1 MSFSEKITE
10 KNLNPTLTPTEP
22 SIKKTTVHSG
32 REVTQLPSIPL
43 AQIPSM
49 EAPSLTTR
57 ETTWTKVTQKK
68 PRPGSEI
75 RMTATARLTPHETKK
90 KEEHHP
96 SSSIL
101 SNNIDLVSRQ
111 FHPSFKLF
119 DRWYKSFEK
128 VMNDVEGG
136 ADFFS
141 AIGASE
147 ERGGSFIG
155 RVGSLVKRRMHLDHK
170 EEDRKSSPSEALAE
184 IFDFITQCAEYGV
197 PQLFEE
203 GNNGDKEKVKE
214 ETTGNILDRLLN
226 LQEVKELLGKK
237 RKESLELNE
246 KLQQA
251 REAIQKGRPA
261 ISFPTEMPLVQ
272 VTEEIAKGNGILAL
286 QLILAHRSNSK
297 LKNIVPMMSAA
308 VKEILEKEGL
318 SQSEKTM
325 ALHNIISFL
334 TEYVKRGDSIPYQ
347 SHARRALHD
356 QFVQFIVIAKE
367 ALNDNK
373 TVDQALRNLEVEIL
387 KSPLKMT
394 PLKDDSTRLIKG
406 LEHEKKW
413 KSYFRKSLKL
423 LAKAEKTGHSELA
436 QELCEKLEA
445 TIIAKLAQ
453 PKPRYFN
460 LALKLLNTAS
470 THGLY
475 QSDEVQHRR
484 IALENAMKAA
494 AATLSP
500 TYKFEDGEQIC
511 QDLAEI
517 FRSLHADLTLGEF
530 DGCVWTK
537 SEKEYVTPH
546 INNITYWFNNIALFL
561 VHQILSKGS
570 EEEAI
575 ELLSGLIDAAA
586 LSLDKH
592 YFTVYDSIMSGFN
605 NICFTRLGWVA
616 SFQEHR
622 NFIRIWKAVDLS
634 INSQNYSR
642 MLEKVEMHK
651 ETAHPFLRIFLRHLE
666 LSSVNEDPIEENISL
681 ENLSQTAEM
690 KNRVKMYRDN
700 LKASPKLGNPKRIR
714 KLKLAIEIAS
724 WSGRLDD
731 NELDRLSEV
740 IKPRVV

>member
-10 KNLNPTLTPTEP
+10 KNLNPTLTPAEP

-68 PRPGSEI
+68 TRPGSEI

-90 KEEHHP
+90 KEEHPP
-96 SSSIL
+96 SSSTL

-111 FHPSFKLF
+111 LSSSFKLF

-128 VMNDVEGG
+128 VMTDVEGG

-141 AIGASE
+141 AIGATE
-147 ERGGSFIG
+147 EKGGSFIG
-155 RVGSLVKRRMHLDHK
+155 RVGSLVKRRVHLDRK
-170 EEDRKSSPSEALAE
+170 EENFEDRKLSHSEALAE
-184 IFDFITQCAEYGV
+184 VFDFIIQCAEYGV
-197 PQLFEE
+197 PKLFEQ
-203 GNNGDKEKVKE
+203 GSIVQKEKE
-214 ETTGNILDRLLN
+214 ATTGNILDRLLN

-237 RKESLELNE
+237 RSLELTE

-261 ISFPTEMPLVQ
+261 IPFPTEMPLVQ

-297 LKNIVPMMSAA
+297 LKNIIPMMSAA

-318 SQSEKTM
+318 SQSEKTT

-373 TVDQALRNLEVEIL
+373 TLDQALRNLEVEL
-387 KSPLKMT
+387 LESPLKMT

-423 LAKAEKTGHSELA
+423 LAKAEKNGHLELA

-475 QSDEVQHRR
+475 QSDQVQHRK

-500 TYKFEDGEQIC
+500 SYKFEDGEQIC

-530 DGCVWTK
+530 DGCLWTK
-537 SEKEYVTPH
+537 SEKEYVTPN
-546 INNITYWFNNIALFL
+546 INKISNWFNNIALFL

-605 NICFTRLGWVA
+605 NFSFTRLGWVA

-634 INSQNYSR
+634 INAPNYTR

-651 ETAHPFLRIFLRHLE
+651 ETAHPFLRIFLKHLE
-666 LSSVNEDPIEENISL
+666 LSSVNEDPSEENISL
-681 ENLSQTAEM
+681 DNLSQTAEM

-724 WSGRLDD
+724 WSDLLDD
-731 NELDRLSEV
+731 KELDRLSEV
-740 IKPRVV
+740 IKPRVS